1 MEKQYYGHFDQT
13 IYHETLDNGLTV
25 QLMPMAGF
33 NKTYAILTTDFGAID
48 NRFIPQGKDQAI
60 TLPAGVA
67 HFLEH
72 KMFEKAD
79 HDAFDLFG
87 KFGADANAFTGYTR
101 TSYLFSTADYLR
113 ENLAILLDFVF
124 DPYFT
129 TKTVEKEKGIIGQE
143 IRMYDD
149 DPDWQLYMGT
159 LQNLYPN
166 DPMRLDIAGTVDSIR
181 QITPED
187 LWAAYNTFYQPSNMN
202 LFVVGRLDPEQT
214 LDWVQEELAKKDLHR
229 TPRPHSLFKLND
241 PTGGDVKSFAK
252 IQLPVSR
259 PKMAIGIRGLEQ
271 FANGHERLRYK
282 LTTDLLLDV
291 LFDDTSD
298 NFLRL
303 YNAGILDDSFSYN
316 LDMQRGFYFAGVASD
331 TDHQQ
336 KFADEMMEILNS
348 ADSQIEAGRSRFAA
362 IKRAELGRL
371 IGLLD
376 SPEEVANRYAGRLFG
391 GANLLDEI
399 AILRSI
405 TIDDLADCAHS
416 LVNPQAMTVFAIDQA
431 KK

>member
-1 MEKQYYGHFDQT
+1 MEKQYYGHFNQT
-13 IYHETLDNGLTV
+13 IYHEQLANGLSV

-48 NRFIPQGKDQAI
+48 NRFIPQGSTEPI

-87 KFGADANAFTGYTR
+87 RWGADANAFTGYTR
-101 TSYLFSTADYLR
+101 TSYLFSTSSYLK
-113 ENLAILLDFVF
+113 ENLGILLDFVF

-129 TKTVEKEKGIIGQE
+129 DKTVEKEKGIIGQE

-149 DPDWQLYMGT
+149 DPDWQLYMGM
-159 LQNLYPN
+159 LANLYPH

-181 QITPED
+181 QITPDD

-202 LFVVGRLDPEQT
+202 LFIVGRLEPERT
-214 LDWVQEELAKKDLHR
+214 LEWVKEDLAKKNLQL
-229 TPRPHSLFKLND
+229 TPEPHSLFKLND
-241 PTGGDVKSFAK
+241 PTGGDVKSFSQTK
-252 IQLPVSR
+252 LPVSR
-259 PKMAIGIRGLEQ
+259 PKMAIGIRGLEH
-271 FANGHERLRYK
+271 FKTGHERLRYK
-282 LTTDLLLDV
+282 LTVDLLLDV

-303 YNAGILDDSFSYN
+303 YNAGILDDSFSYS

-331 TDHQQ
+331 TDQQQ

-348 ADSQIEAGRSRFAA
+348 ADSQIEAGRSRFTA

-399 AILRSI
+399 SVLRSI

-416 LVNPQAMTVFAIDQA
+416 LVKPQAMTVFEIN
-431 KK
+431 KR